1 MLRLVVSLLM
11 GLVFLLVTELGA
23 SVATTVSNF
32 AITVTSVLR
41 GSSFASLDW
50 AAGASLS
57 PLRVFLFE
65 GGALKMTC
73 AGRYDRHK

>member
-11 GLVFLLVTELGA
+11 GLVLLLVTELGA
-23 SVATTVSNF
+23 SMALIVSNF
-32 AITVTSVLR
+32 SITVTSVLT

-57 PLRVFLFE
+57 PLQVFLSE
-65 GGALKMTC
+65 GRGSKDDL
-73 AGRYDRHK
+73 RWSL